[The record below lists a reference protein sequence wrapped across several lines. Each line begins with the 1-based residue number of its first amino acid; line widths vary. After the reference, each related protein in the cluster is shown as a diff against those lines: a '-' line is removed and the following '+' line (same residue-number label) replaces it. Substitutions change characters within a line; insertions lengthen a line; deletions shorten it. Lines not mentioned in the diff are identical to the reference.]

1 MTRLSGPGTRRK
13 NPERYDSIGKEMEA
27 RGIEFPRKN
36 ADGKGPQLSK
46 RKARLEARRT
56 NAIASHEGRLSGR
69 RCDPRAYRM
78 PGSMS
83 K

>member
-1 MTRLSGPGTRRK
+1 MVRLSGPGTRSK
-13 NPERYDSIGKEMEA
+13 NPKKYDDIRRQLEENGVK
-27 RGIEFPRKN
+27 FPRKN
-36 ADGKGPQLSK
+36 TDGKGPQLSK

-56 NAIASHEGRLSGR
+56 SCTASHEGRLSGR
-69 RCDPRAYRM
+69 RMDPVGYRM